1 MATKRR
7 QRGSIR
13 RRVNKA
19 GVTSWQV
26 RVSLPPHPLTGERQT
41 RTESFLDYDSAE
53 MARTKWLAE
62 IDEGLTAKESALTVE
77 ALCRR
82 WLDEEAPS
90 RVRPSTLANYRIT
103 VNTHIIPNLG
113 SKRAAKL
120 APSDVAAFRAALL
133 RQTGVRSTQLAL
145 QRLKQILAW
154 AVAVELLRRNVAAG
168 VRLPVVTTAERQ
180 PLDADETQ
188 RFLTH
193 ALADYY
199 WPLWH
204 VLLATGLRRGEALGL
219 CWRDLDAEKRTL
231 TVRQAVVA
239 TGVSIQE
246 PKSAAARRTIDLDAR
261 TVLYLNEHR
270 ERQRQ
275 TRETASVWVDHGLIF
290 CTRYGQ
296 VINPRNVLRNFGVIC
311 EAAGIDGRTIHD
323 LRHTHATHLLLA
335 NVPVGVVSRRLGHSK
350 TSITLDIYGHLLPGY
365 QGLALGAIEQALYGE
380 TRALVDTPVDTDPE
394 ADAELLPETAKGAS

>member
-13 RRVNKA
+13 ERVGKD
-19 GVTSWQV
+19 GVSSWQV
-26 RVSLPPHPLTGERQT
+26 RVSLPPHPLTGERQV
-41 RTESFLDYDSAE
+41 RVESFEDYDAAE
-53 MARTKWLAE
+53 RARTKWLAE
-62 IDEGLTAKESALTVE
+62 IDEGLSAKESALTVE
-77 ALCRR
+77 ALCLR
-82 WLDEEAPS
+82 WLEEEAPS

-103 VNTHIIPNLG
+103 VKTHLIPNLG

-120 APSDVAAFRAALL
+120 TPADVASFRAALL
-133 RQTGVRSTQLAL
+133 RQTGVRSTQLAM
-145 QRLKQILAW
+145 QRLKQVLAW
-154 AVAVELLRRNVAAG
+154 AVSVELLKRNVAAG
-168 VRLPVVTTAERQ
+168 VRLPVAATEERR

-193 ALADYY
+193 AVGDYY

-219 CWRDLDAEKRTL
+219 RWRDFDAVQRTL

-239 TGVSIQE
+239 AGVTIQE

-261 TVLYLNEHR
+261 TVLYLTEHR
-270 ERQRQ
+270 ERQQKVRDS
-275 TRETASVWVDHGLIF
+275 ASVWVDHGLVF
-290 CTRYGQ
+290 CTRHGQ

-380 TRALVDTPVDTDPE
+380 NGAFVDVPVDTSTE
-394 ADAELLPETAKGAS
+394 GDA